1 LTEYTGR
8 TGWNAERSHF
18 AQLWMTKSRAYEF
31 DHEVRAVTVIRPLDE
46 HGASDY
52 DKSDHPVG
60 INVAVDLAT
69 LLEVVDISPKRPAYF
84 RKVVV
89 SVMRHYD
96 CPNVPLVHSPL
107 GITPSWWDSK
117 RLG

>member
-1 LTEYTGR
+1 
-8 TGWNAERSHF
+8 
-18 AQLWMTKSRAYEF
+18 MTKSRAYEF
-31 DHEVRAVTVIRPLDE
+31 EHEVRAVTVIRPLDE

-84 RKVVV
+84 RAVVRADGPGV
-89 SVMRHYD
+89 GSQHGRTIRGH
-96 CPNVPLVHSPL
+96 
-107 GITPSWWDSK
+107 
-117 RLG
+117 R